1 MMEVKIKAEE
11 KDGKTKITTI
21 NVNGDCKPISTP
33 VIASGMAKVI
43 IHILEDSCMSN
54 TSYVDLL
61 LISRTMFNNEI
72 YKELGRIDK
81 KHKKE
86 KKNSDD
92 SDKEDSTADD
102 LIALLKGISK
112 IMSDLLEV

>member
-1 MMEVKIKAEE
+1 MMEVKISTEE
-11 KDGKTKITTI
+11 KDGKAEITAD
-21 NVNGDCKPISTP
+21 VNGACRPLSIP
-33 VIASGMAKVI
+33 VIASRMAKAI
-43 IHILEDSCMSN
+43 ISILEDSGVCN
-54 TSYVDLL
+54 TTYVDLL

-86 KKNSDD
+86 KKKSDD